1 MAFRVSERI
10 YLWTLVS
17 KGKALDSHLE
27 QIHWYFGSVRE
38 LISKNKAESRQQHGS
53 LNTGKLNWYLTVFF
67 ETSSLTEP
75 ESHQFY

>member
-27 QIHWYFGSVRE
+27 QVQRYFGSVRE

-53 LNTGKLNWYLTVFF
+53 LSTGKLNWYLTVFF